1 MTLARLLAA
10 ALLLCSL
17 PALAQDQQSQ
27 HSRTPKPPCRG
38 LCLVNVMPSKVS
50 FFSVDWVGY
59 SGHSF
64 GPLGDFPESADRGS
78 TRSALDQV
86 RLGQYDFGQLIQ
98 DPKEGKDDSG
108 LYPLPPRH
116 RSVTLIGPDVQLP
129 DDNTCL
135 TMRSYVVARDSKDSD
150 STHLVS
156 YTTCQPSAR
165 YRVKTTEMRVV
176 TVDR

>member
-1 MTLARLLAA
+1 M
-10 ALLLCSL
+10 
-17 PALAQDQQSQ
+17 
-27 HSRTPKPPCRG
+27 
-38 LCLVNVMPSKVS
+38 
-50 FFSVDWVGY
+50 
-59 SGHSF
+59 
-64 GPLGDFPESADRGS
+64 
-78 TRSALDQV
+78 

-150 STHLVS
+150 
-156 YTTCQPSAR
+156 PRIWSATPPASPGALPR
-165 YRVKTTEMRVV
+165 E
-176 TVDR
+176 DD